1 MGFEEIYRNYFKD
14 VYYYV
19 LGLSADTHI
28 SEEITQDTFFKAY
41 RSIKKYDG
49 KSSVTAWLFTIARN
63 TYFTYCRK
71 KKISYDECKK
81 IAESMQGKIEIKPEE
96 TDNKFKKAIKNLNR
110 KINLRLLLFFVGI
123 IALAVAINVIHKWF
137 QVNKLTEVERFSF
150 YYSANPNSVLELK
163 HEKRSGIFYGDELP
177 SENPE
182 DYLQLDYKVCVNN
195 KSLSDVKVER
205 VYLYSKSG
213 KYADN
218 ILVNQARYGINFE
231 RGRNDFGYGDSW
243 LYIGDLSEDE
253 IDELMEDISLML
265 VFENSMFRSENIT
278 LHTDKCQYTYLVKTI
293 DDYNR
298 LLESYRDENVWKKSY
313 ETIYGGLG
321 YVTYTDI
328 YCSAAVGNFA
338 VMDYD
343 KYELIDGEAKYNYLF
358 EIGGYEDYGLLVE
371 SEYELTNKEHRT
383 DNVAENTYLV
393 KKDTLEKITRLSDG
407 EYKKIEE
414 LLKGK

>member
-1 MGFEEIYRNYFKD
+1 
-14 VYYYV
+14 
-19 LGLSADTHI
+19 
-28 SEEITQDTFFKAY
+28 
-41 RSIKKYDG
+41 
-49 KSSVTAWLFTIARN
+49 
-63 TYFTYCRK
+63 
-71 KKISYDECKK
+71 
-81 IAESMQGKIEIKPEE
+81 
-96 TDNKFKKAIKNLNR
+96 
-110 KINLRLLLFFVGI
+110 
-123 IALAVAINVIHKWF
+123 
-137 QVNKLTEVERFSF
+137 
-150 YYSANPNSVLELK
+150 
-163 HEKRSGIFYGDELP
+163 
-177 SENPE
+177 
-182 DYLQLDYKVCVNN
+182 
-195 KSLSDVKVER
+195 
-205 VYLYSKSG
+205 
-213 KYADN
+213 
-218 ILVNQARYGINFE
+218 
-231 RGRNDFGYGDSW
+231 
-243 LYIGDLSEDE
+243 
-253 IDELMEDISLML
+253 MEDISLML

>member
-1 MGFEEIYRNYFKD
+1 MSKINCNIIQDILPLYVDDVVSEDTKNIVEEH
-14 VYYYV
+14 
-19 LGLSADTHI
+19 LTG
-28 SEEITQDTFFKAY
+28 
-41 RSIKKYDG
+41 
-49 KSSVTAWLFTIARN
+49 
-63 TYFTYCRK
+63 C
-71 KKISYDECKK
+71 DECKK
-81 IAESMQGKIEIKPEE
+81 IAESMQEKIEIKPDE
-96 TDNKFKKAIKNLNR
+96 TDNKFKKTIKNINR
-110 KINLRLLLFFVGI
+110 KICLRLLLFFVGI
-123 IALAVAINVIHKWF
+123 IALTVAINIIHKWF
-137 QVNKLTEVERFSF
+137 QANKLIEIEKCVF
-150 YYSANPNSVLELK
+150 YYSANPNSVMELK

-182 DYLQLDYKVCVNN
+182 DYLQLDYKLCVNN
-195 KSLSDVKVER
+195 KSLSDVKAER

-218 ILVNQARYGINFE
+218 ILVNQARYGIDLD
-231 RGRNDFGYGDSW
+231 RGRNDLGYVDSW
-243 LYIGDLSEDE
+243 LYIGGLSEDE
-253 IDELMEDISLML
+253 INELIEDISLIM
-265 VFENSMFRSENIT
+265 VFENSMFRSKNIT
-278 LHTDKCQYTYLVKTI
+278 PDTDKCRYTRLVKTI

-298 LLESYRDENVWKKSY
+298 LSEKYRDEDIWKNSN
-313 ETIYGGLG
+313 ETIYCGLG

-343 KYELIDGEAKYNYLF
+343 KYELIDGDAKYNYLY
-358 EIGGYEDYGLLVE
+358 EIGGYEEYGLLVE

-414 LLKGK
+414 LLKEK